1 MPLITGFYAA
11 LATLLVLVLAAR
23 IVWLRNVRKIGL
35 GDGGDPQL
43 ARAIR
48 VHANA
53 VEYLPLALLLLLV
66 LELQHTAALWLNV
79 FGIALIVARVLH
91 AFGLSGSSGYSFGR
105 GVGILL
111 TWLVMLAMLGVALWH
126 YLALQI
132 LLAH

>member
-35 GDGGDPQL
+35 GDGGDRQL

-48 VHANA
+48 AHANA
-53 VEYLPLALLLLLV
+53 VEYLPLALLLLLI

-105 GVGILL
+105 GVGTVL
-111 TWLVMLAMLGVALWH
+111 TWLVMLAMLGLALWH
-126 YLALQI
+126 GLAAWL
-132 LLAH
+132 LLAR

>member
-35 GDGGDPQL
+35 GDGGDQQL

-53 VEYLPLALLLLLV
+53 VEYLPLALLLLLI

-79 FGIALIVARVLH
+79 FGISLIVARVLH

-105 GVGILL
+105 VVGTLL
-111 TWLVMLAMLGVALWH
+111 TWLAMLAMLGVALWH
-126 YLALQI
+126 YLALQV
-132 LLAH
+132 LLAR

>member
-79 FGIALIVARVLH
+79 FGIALIVARALH
-91 AFGLSGSSGYSFGR
+91 AFGLSASSGYSFGR
-105 GVGILL
+105 GVGTVL